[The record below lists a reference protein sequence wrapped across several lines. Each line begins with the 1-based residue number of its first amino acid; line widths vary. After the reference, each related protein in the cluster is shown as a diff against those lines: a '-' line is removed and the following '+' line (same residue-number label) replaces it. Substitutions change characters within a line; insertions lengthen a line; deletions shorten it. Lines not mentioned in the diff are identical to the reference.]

1 MSTDVDQEWGPRV
14 RGRGKRRRRPP
25 IVRTLAAV
33 LLVALLGAVLLAAWV
48 TSRIPK
54 IDVDNLAGSGS
65 PLHVLVVGSDSRAD
79 LTREERNEL
88 STGSAEG
95 ERTDTIFL
103 LSVRGGEAALLALPR
118 DLMVRRC
125 DGSEGRIN
133 AAVQIDG
140 PGCLVQT
147 VSDLSGIPVHHY
159 LQVTFGGFRDVV
171 DAVGGV
177 ELCLE
182 NAINDRDAGIDL
194 PAGCQTLDGT
204 DALGYVRVR
213 KIDDDFGRIGR
224 QQTFMRAL
232 ASEIVQPSTLFNP
245 ARVLDISNEVGDA
258 VATDRGMGM
267 IPLARLAWGGRA
279 LADGRASTHVVPAD
293 PGQTSGGA
301 EVLYVRQ
308 AEAEAIFSG
317 FRDGSVFDTEPA
329 AVEPADVSVRV
340 LNGAGIAGLAG
351 QVADLLTGRG
361 YDVVEIGNAEPTDRT
376 VVQHPPG
383 AGAEADLVADEMPGG
398 APVAET
404 RDVSGVTVLLG
415 RDVGDVGGS

>member
-1 MSTDVDQEWGPRV
+1 MSTDVDQDWGPRV
-14 RGRGKRRRRPP
+14 RGRGSRRRRPP
-25 IVRTLAAV
+25 VVRILAG
-33 LLVALLGAVLLAAWV
+33 LLLLALLAAVLLAAWV

-54 IDVDNLAGSGS
+54 IEVDNLAGSGS

-103 LSVRGGEAALLALPR
+103 LSVKGSNAALLAFPR

-147 VSDLSGIPVHHY
+147 VRDLSGIPVHHY

-171 DAVGGV
+171 NAVGGV
-177 ELCLE
+177 EVCLE
-182 NAINDRDAGIDL
+182 NAISDDDAGIDL

-224 QQTFMRAL
+224 QQTFLRAL
-232 ASEIVQPSTLFNP
+232 ASQIATPSTLLNP
-245 ARVLDISNEVGDA
+245 ARVIGLSNEIGDA

-267 IPLARLAWGGRA
+267 IPLARLAWGGRG
-279 LADGRASTHVVPAD
+279 LASGRATTHVVPAD
-293 PGQTSGGA
+293 PGRTSAGA

-308 AEAEAIFSG
+308 AEAEAIFAG
-317 FRDGSVFDTEPA
+317 FRDGSVFDAEPV
-329 AVEPADVSVRV
+329 AVDPSDVSVRV
-340 LNGAGIAGLAG
+340 HNGAGVAGLAG

-361 YDVVEIGNAEPTDRT
+361 YEVVEVGNAEPTDRT
-376 VVQHPPG
+376 VVRHPPG
-383 AGAEADLVADEMPGG
+383 AEAQATLVAGEIPGG
-398 APVAET
+398 ARTEES
-404 RDVSGVTVLLG
+404 RDVTGVTVVLG
-415 RDVGDVGGS
+415 SDVGDLGGA

>member
-1 MSTDVDQEWGPRV
+1 MSTDVDQDWGPRV

-25 IVRTLAAV
+25 VVRTLAAL
-33 LLVALLGAVLLAAWV
+33 LLVALLAGMLLAAWI

-54 IDVDNLAGSGS
+54 LDVDNLAGSGS

-103 LSVRGGEAALLALPR
+103 LSVKGGNAALLAFPR

-147 VSDLSGIPVHHY
+147 VRDLSGIPVHHY
-159 LQVTFGGFRDVV
+159 VEVTFGGFRDVV
-171 DAVGGV
+171 DAIGGV

-194 PAGCQTLDGT
+194 PAGCQTLDGR

-224 QQTFMRAL
+224 QQVFMRAL
-232 ASEIVQPSTLFNP
+232 ASEIAQPSTLLNP
-245 ARVLDISNEVGDA
+245 PRLIDLSNEVGDA

-267 IPLARLAWGGRA
+267 IPLARLAWGGRG
-279 LADGRASTHVVPAD
+279 LAAGQAATHVVPAD
-293 PGQTSGGA
+293 PGRTSGGA
-301 EVLYVRQ
+301 DVLYVRQ
-308 AEAEAIFSG
+308 AEAEAIFAG

-329 AVEPADVSVRV
+329 ALEPADVSVRV
-340 LNGAGIAGLAG
+340 LNGAGVAGLAG
-351 QVADLLTGRG
+351 EVGELLTARG
-361 YDVVEIGNAEPTDRT
+361 YEVVAVGNAEQRDRT

-383 AGAEADLVADEMPGG
+383 AEAQARLVAGEVPGG
-398 APVAET
+398 APLEET
-404 RDVSGVTVLLG
+404 GDVTGVTVLLG
-415 RDVGDVGGS
+415 RDAAAIGG